1 MFFLVFVNS
10 TEIYKT
16 PTPKKKTLLSNIK
29 WKQTK
34 LYNEG
39 PVRWALMYMGSYEPF
54 EKNEN

>member
-1 MFFLVFVNS
+1 MLFLVFVNS

-16 PTPKKKTLLSNIK
+16 PTPKKKTLLSNK
-29 WKQTK
+29 WKKAK

-39 PVRWALMYMGSYEPF
+39 PVRWALMNMGSYGPF